1 MLRQAVVMA
10 CLIAAVPALGQSQ
23 RSNGLEGLSERIQR
37 DYDEAMARSRNREIV
52 TSPLPPRDYG
62 RSYREAERVRRN
74 EYDLNDRIIRLE
86 NESAERRLRGY

>member
-1 MLRQAVVMA
+1 MLRRAVVMA

-23 RSNGLEGLSERIQR
+23 RSNGLDGLSERIQR

-52 TSPLPPRDYG
+52 TSPLPSRDYG

-86 NESAERRLRGY
+86 NEAAERRLRGY

>member
-86 NESAERRLRGY
+86 NEAARRRNWY

>member
-1 MLRQAVVMA
+1 MLRHAVVMA

-62 RSYREAERVRRN
+62 RSYREAERARQY
-74 EYDLNDRIIRLE
+74 EYDLNERIIRLE
-86 NESAERRLRGY
+86 TESARRRNWF